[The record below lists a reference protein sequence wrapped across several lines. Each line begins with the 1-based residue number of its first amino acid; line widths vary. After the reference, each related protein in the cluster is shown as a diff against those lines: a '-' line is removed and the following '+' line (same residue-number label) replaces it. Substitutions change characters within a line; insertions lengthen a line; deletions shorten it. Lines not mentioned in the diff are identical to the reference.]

1 MIRTVSDIKMQ
12 KALIIKNLC
21 DLLLNE
27 KKNECID
34 FASSHYPFAN
44 NSISKRQ
51 YSRYE
56 MCKVFLRDGF
66 IRDGFIDRYSG
77 DKLIF
82 PGIIKLLTLEF
93 PDIFK
98 YHRNW
103 KMTETHTVYWELFP
117 TIDHLIPI
125 ARGGQDLESNW
136 VTTSMIR
143 NSAKSNWTLEELNWK
158 LHDSGQLNEWNGLI
172 NCFLDLSDKNSL
184 YEKDSYISA
193 WKVALLRAKE
203 DRQ

>member
-1 MIRTVSDIKMQ
+1 
-12 KALIIKNLC
+12 
-21 DLLLNE
+21 
-27 KKNECID
+27 
-34 FASSHYPFAN
+34 
-44 NSISKRQ
+44 
-51 YSRYE
+51 
-56 MCKVFLRDGF
+56 
-66 IRDGFIDRYSG
+66 
-77 DKLIF
+77 
-82 PGIIKLLTLEF
+82 
-93 PDIFK
+93 
-98 YHRNW
+98 
-103 KMTETHTVYWELFP
+103 MTETHTVYWELFP